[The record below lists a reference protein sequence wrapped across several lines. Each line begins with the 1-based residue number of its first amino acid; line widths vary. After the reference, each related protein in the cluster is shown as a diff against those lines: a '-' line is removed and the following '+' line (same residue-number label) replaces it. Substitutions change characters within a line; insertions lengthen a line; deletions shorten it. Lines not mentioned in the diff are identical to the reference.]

1 MVDELLE
8 ATEESMTKAIES
20 FKRDLAK
27 VRTGRANLALF
38 DGVRVEYYGSPTPIN
53 QVATM
58 NVADAR
64 LVTIKPW
71 EKNMIAAIEKAVR
84 TAGLG
89 LNPIAD
95 AEIVRV
101 PIPPLTQE
109 RRRELAK
116 QINNMAEEARV
127 AVRHAR
133 RDGNDMVKDA
143 EKEKE
148 ISEDESKKGQKRV
161 QELTDKYVTRIGE
174 IASNK
179 EREVLEF

>member
-1 MVDELLE
+1 MVDEILQESEE
-8 ATEESMTKAIES
+8 AMKKAIEA
-20 FKRDLAK
+20 FKRDLSK

-38 DGVRVEYYGSPTPIN
+38 DDVRVEYYGTPTPLN

-84 TAGLG
+84 VAGLG
-89 LNPIAD
+89 LNPVAD
-95 AEIVRV
+95 SELVRV

-109 RRRELAK
+109 RRKDLAR
-116 QINNMAEEARV
+116 QINKMAEAARV
-127 AVRHAR
+127 AVRAAR
-133 RDGNDMVKDA
+133 RDGNDMIKDA

-148 ISEDESKKGQKRV
+148 ISEDESKKGQKRI
-161 QELTDKYVTRIGE
+161 QEVTDKYVNQVDE

-179 EREVLEF
+179 ESEVLEI